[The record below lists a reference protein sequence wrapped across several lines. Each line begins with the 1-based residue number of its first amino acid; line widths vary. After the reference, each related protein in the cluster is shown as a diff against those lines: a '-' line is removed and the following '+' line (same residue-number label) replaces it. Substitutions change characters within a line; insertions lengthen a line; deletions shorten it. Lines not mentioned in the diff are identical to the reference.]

1 MKKIFTFTLG
11 LYTAMLVAQNPV
23 VDSLK
28 LALESS
34 HDHFHSAKI
43 NLSLAK
49 AFERIDIAQ
58 GKVYAFAA
66 YHYKDSDSL
75 LGEANI
81 QLGRYHFFTAQLD
94 SAVFYFNNA
103 KRVYHQLDD
112 PKRIASI
119 NISLG
124 AIQLRKGEYLNT
136 ITTLTESASYFE
148 SIKDSLNSAKCYSNI
163 ATAFAELERYPKA
176 IEYSTKALTIFR
188 KKKVTQFEM
197 ITLPNLAT
205 QHYKNGDTLAAVR
218 INAEAEALALE
229 LNDKRSLSMIY
240 NNLGDIYLNKD
251 PTKAEEY
258 LNKTLVLKN
267 ELNLIKGIEVT
278 QSNLGYLHLKK
289 KEYRTAISYFEQ
301 AQRQVKG
308 KQLVLVFNN
317 LKEAYVGLNAP
328 NKALEFSEKARTLND
343 SLLNAES
350 QKSFMEIQAQYETE
364 KKEKEILELKSI
376 NREVEYQR
384 GINRNY
390 FIGALAAFLL
400 TIIVTYL
407 LIKNAKRKQVIAL
420 QKEKIKN
427 QVFEQELKAQ
437 ELNGIDEILNAQE
450 KERSKI
456 AADLHDNLGSKVA
469 TLKLYLDSFND
480 KDGFDTFYEKLKNIV
495 NNTYDDIR
503 KIGSNKNFGALINK
517 GLIPSTQAIASQISD
532 SKKINIIVI
541 NVDVEKRIENTI
553 EIQIFRIIQELLTNI
568 IKHSKA
574 TEAII
579 QFSEHENVLNII
591 VEDNGLGFQI
601 EGPRSGVGLSNIE
614 KRVNKINGEFVIDS
628 TLNHG
633 TTIILNIP
641 L

>member
-1 MKKIFTFTLG
+1 
-11 LYTAMLVAQNPV
+11 
-23 VDSLK
+23 
-28 LALESS
+28 
-34 HDHFHSAKI
+34 
-43 NLSLAK
+43 
-49 AFERIDIAQ
+49 
-58 GKVYAFAA
+58 
-66 YHYKDSDSL
+66 
-75 LGEANI
+75 
-81 QLGRYHFFTAQLD
+81 
-94 SAVFYFNNA
+94 
-103 KRVYHQLDD
+103 
-112 PKRIASI
+112 
-119 NISLG
+119 
-124 AIQLRKGEYLNT
+124 
-136 ITTLTESASYFE
+136 
-148 SIKDSLNSAKCYSNI
+148 
-163 ATAFAELERYPKA
+163 
-176 IEYSTKALTIFR
+176 
-188 KKKVTQFEM
+188 
-197 ITLPNLAT
+197 
-205 QHYKNGDTLAAVR
+205 
-218 INAEAEALALE
+218 
-229 LNDKRSLSMIY
+229 
-240 NNLGDIYLNKD
+240 
-251 PTKAEEY
+251 
-258 LNKTLVLKN
+258 
-267 ELNLIKGIEVT
+267 
-278 QSNLGYLHLKK
+278 
-289 KEYRTAISYFEQ
+289 
-301 AQRQVKG
+301 
-308 KQLVLVFNN
+308 
-317 LKEAYVGLNAP
+317 
-328 NKALEFSEKARTLND
+328 
-343 SLLNAES
+343 
-350 QKSFMEIQAQYETE
+350 MEIQAQYETE
-364 KKEKEILELKSI
+364 KKEREILELKSI

-437 ELNGIDEILNAQE
+437 ELNGIDEIINAQE

-553 EIQIFRIIQELLTNI
+553 EIQIFRIIQELLANI

-591 VEDNGLGFQI
+591 VEDNGSGFQI
-601 EGPRSGVGLSNIE
+601 AGPRSGVGLSNIE
-614 KRVNKINGEFVIDS
+614 RRVNKINGEFVIDS